1 MLSKLTYSN
10 ENEIEKYI
18 IGDASDITE
27 VLGNFIFTNTELV
40 KGSSDGSKVQLVIQD
55 QPSAFIDL
63 NLNSLSN
70 VIIKLN

>member
-1 MLSKLTYSN
+1 MIMKLKN
-10 ENEIEKYI
+10 I

>member
-1 MLSKLTYSN
+1 MKLKN
-10 ENEIEKYI
+10 I

>member
-55 QPSAFIDL
+55 QPSVFIDL

>member
-1 MLSKLTYSN
+1 MIMKLKN
-10 ENEIEKYI
+10 I

-40 KGSSDGSKVQLVIQD
+40 KGSSDGSKVQLIIQD